1 MADPDYQYSDSES
14 DFEVDLADS
23 PRQKSPQ
30 QIRENMADI
39 GRRRVTHLDGDD
51 LAVLGTSI
59 IDEGFTV
66 NLLFRP
72 DPSNPRRSLCTGR
85 NCTYGGDMGATR
97 QRAHILGIFNRD
109 VRACKSAPTRVVWK
123 GTDRKLDTMAVIQQ
137 LEDTYQRT
145 REDKKRQLGIEAET
159 QHEVRRHRL
168 DSNGGAEE
176 GQRHLAIRTTFER
189 SAISGRRLTL
199 KEAHED
205 LSRALIT
212 EGSAPYLARIALR
225 WRYHG
230 PRWWNACW

>member
-59 IDEGFTV
+59 IDEGFSV

-97 QRAHILGIFNRD
+97 QRAHILGISNRD
-109 VRACKSAPTRVVWK
+109 VRACKSVPTRVVWK
-123 GTDRKLDTMAVIQQ
+123 GVDRKLDTMA
-137 LEDTYQRT
+137 
-145 REDKKRQLGIEAET
+145 
-159 QHEVRRHRL
+159 
-168 DSNGGAEE
+168 
-176 GQRHLAIRTTFER
+176 
-189 SAISGRRLTL
+189 
-199 KEAHED
+199 
-205 LSRALIT
+205 
-212 EGSAPYLARIALR
+212 IALSLAWSVDVQCDTCQLNIMSGFPEVAYQKVALHHTVALTELASR
-225 WRYHG
+225 SLLVKVYLKKKSGGRKT
-230 PRWWNACW
+230 RR